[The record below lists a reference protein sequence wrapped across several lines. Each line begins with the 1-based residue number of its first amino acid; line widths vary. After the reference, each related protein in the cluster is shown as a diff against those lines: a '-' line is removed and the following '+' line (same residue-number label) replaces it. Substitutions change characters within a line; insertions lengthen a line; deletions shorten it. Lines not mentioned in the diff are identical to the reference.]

1 MLFFYIL
8 VFLVSCFL
16 FYFLSRGYLID
27 ALIKIAKY
35 LKWREFVVAF
45 FILAIG
51 TTLPNLF
58 VGIFSAFKNCPQLSF
73 GEILSGN
80 VFDLTVA
87 IALASFFAKD
97 GIPAQSSV
105 VQTTSF
111 FTLAAALLPLFLISD
126 GKLSQGDG
134 LLLILF
140 FIVYFSWLFKKEDRY
155 KKIYDHQVEF
165 LGIKDFFKE
174 WLKVFLAIILLLV
187 AAKGIV
193 SSAIFFAK
201 FFKLPISLIGI
212 LIVGLSNALPE
223 TYFAIISAKRNENW
237 LILGDLMGSVIT
249 PSTLVLGIVS
259 LISPIEVLFF
269 SPFKIARIFLI
280 ISVILFF
287 IFAKT
292 DRKITKKEG
301 IILLAFYLIFI
312 LLEIRYA
319 LVS

>member
-165 LGIKDFFKE
+165 LGIKGFLRECFKIF
-174 WLKVFLAIILLLV
+174 VGIILLLG

-201 FFKLPISLIGI
+201 FFDLSISLIGI
-212 LIVGLSNALPE
+212 LIVGLGNALPE
-223 TYFAIISAKRNENW
+223 TYFAVISAKKNENW

-249 PSTLVLGIVS
+249 PSTLVLGTVA
-259 LISPIEVLFF
+259 LISPIKVSFLD
-269 SPFKIARIFLI
+269 PFRIARIFLVV
-280 ISVILFF
+280 SVILFF
-287 IFAKT
+287 VFART
-292 DRKITKKEG
+292 DKRIGKKEG
-301 IILLAFYLIFI
+301 MILFVFYLLFI
-312 LLEIRYA
+312 LLEIKYA
-319 LVS
+319 FF